1 MINSIKEFERMF
13 FVPRQE
19 SKVLYM
25 GENTY
30 KYFQE
35 WERKARELMLLQTK
49 KNKK

>member
-1 MINSIKEFERMF
+1 MSNSTKAFYQKF
-13 FVPRQE
+13 FAPRQE